1 MSEHPITHHRL
12 TDPWLLAVWPGMGN
26 VALGAGSYLVE
37 KLDVQPLFTIPTG
50 DFFDLGQV
58 QVRDGVVS
66 PARFP
71 ENRLYGWKN
80 PAGGRDL
87 VIFVGESQPSTRG
100 YAFCEGLLRAAQGL
114 GVKRVFTFASM
125 VTPQH
130 PSAPSR
136 TFAVA
141 TSEALLEEVRA
152 RDPNVGVLT
161 EGTIA
166 GLNGTLLAAAAAHGL
181 EGVGLLA
188 EVPQVAANVPYLK
201 AAHAVLGVFI
211 RLAGVPLDLSD
222 LAAQAARVEKGL
234 LQLIQQLGAMAAQA
248 QQALANVAE
257 AAAQGIASDE
267 AHQGEP
273 QDDDEEDDEPD
284 IREQRAREAEG
295 RPDPDEAEERP
306 TAATLSP
313 DVVAHIEEL
322 FLAAA
327 NDRGKALELKA
338 LLDQHDVFKEY
349 EDRFLNL
356 FTRREPTPGET
367 PPA

>member
-1 MSEHPITHHRL
+1 MTDHPITHHRL

-58 QVRDGVVS
+58 QVRDGVVG

-71 ENRLYGWKN
+71 ENRLFGWKN

-87 VIFVGESQPSTRG
+87 VIFVGEAQPSARG
-100 YAFCEGLLRAAQGL
+100 YAFCEALLRAAQGL

-141 TSEALLEEVRA
+141 TTEGLLEEVRRA
-152 RDPNVGVLT
+152 VPDVGVLT
-161 EGTIA
+161 EGAIS
-166 GLNGTLLAAAAAHGL
+166 GLNGTLLAAAAAQGL

-188 EVPQVAANVPYLK
+188 EVPQIAANVPYLK
-201 AAHAVLGVFI
+201 AAHAVLTVFN
-211 RLAGVPLDLSD
+211 RLAGVSLDLGD
-222 LAAQAARVEKGL
+222 LARQAARVEKGL

-248 QQALANVAE
+248 QQAAGAE
-257 AAAQGIASDE
+257 AQGTTE
-267 AHQGEP
+267 AH
-273 QDDDEEDDEPD
+273 DDDDEPD
-284 IREQRAREAEG
+284 LREQRAREAEA
-295 RPDPDEAEERP
+295 RPDPEEGAARP
-306 TAATLSP
+306 ALAP

-327 NDRGKALELKA
+327 GDREQALKLKA
-338 LLDQHDVFKEY
+338 LLDEHDAFADY

-356 FTRREPTPGET
+356 FRRREPTPGET
-367 PPA
+367 PPAS

>member
-1 MSEHPITHHRL
+1 MSDHPITHNRL

-58 QVRDGVVS
+58 QVRDGVVG

-71 ENRLYGWKN
+71 ENRLFGWKN

-87 VIFVGESQPSTRG
+87 VIFVGEAQPSTRG
-100 YAFCEGLLRAAQGL
+100 FAFCEGLLRAAQGL
-114 GVKRVFTFASM
+114 GVQRVFTFASM

-141 TSEALLEEVRA
+141 TSEALLEEVR
-152 RDPNVGVLT
+152 RLDPNVGVLT
-161 EGTIA
+161 EGAIS
-166 GLNGTLLAAAAAHGL
+166 GLNGTLLAAAAAQGL

-188 EVPQVAANVPYLK
+188 EVPQIAANVPYLK
-201 AAHAVLGVFI
+201 AAHAVLTVFN
-211 RLAGVPLDLSD
+211 RLAGVSVDLGD

-248 QQALANVAE
+248 QQAIGGAAE
-257 AAAQGIASDE
+257 AQGTTE
-267 AHQGEP
+267 A
-273 QDDDEEDDEPD
+273 QDDDGDDDEPD
-284 IREQRAREAEG
+284 LREQRAREARG
-295 RPDPDEAEERP
+295 QADPDEEHAGAP
-306 TAATLSP
+306 AALAP

-327 NDRGKALELKA
+327 GDRAQALELKA
-338 LLDQHDVFKEY
+338 LLDEHDAFKAY

-356 FTRREPTPGET
+356 FSRREPTPGET

>member
-1 MSEHPITHHRL
+1 MTDHPITHHRL

-58 QVRDGVVS
+58 QVHNGVVG

-71 ENRLYGWKN
+71 ENRLFGWKN
-80 PAGGRDL
+80 PTGGRDL
-87 VIFVGESQPSTRG
+87 VIFVGEAQPSARG

-141 TSEALLEEVRA
+141 TTEALLEEVR
-152 RDPNVGVLT
+152 RLDPSVGVLT
-161 EGTIA
+161 EGAIS
-166 GLNGTLLAAAAAHGL
+166 GLNGTLLAAAAAQGL

-188 EVPQVAANVPYLK
+188 EVPQIAANVPYLK
-201 AAHAVLGVFI
+201 AAHAVLAVFNRLVGVS
-211 RLAGVPLDLSD
+211 LDLGD
-222 LAAQAARVEKGL
+222 LAKQAARVEKGL
-234 LQLIQQLGAMAAQA
+234 IQLIQQLGAMAAQA
-248 QQALANVAE
+248 QQAASGAE
-257 AAAQGIASDE
+257 AQGTVDDA
-267 AHQGEP
+267 
-273 QDDDEEDDEPD
+273 QDDEDDEPD
-284 IREQRAREAEG
+284 LREQRAREAQGAPE
-295 RPDPDEAEERP
+295 PDAEPARSGLP
-306 TAATLSP
+306 A
-313 DVVAHIEEL
+313 DVVAHVEEL

-327 NDRGKALELKA
+327 GDRQRALELKE
-338 LLDQHDVFKEY
+338 LLDEHDAFKDY

-356 FTRREPTPGET
+356 FRRREPTTGGDT

>member
-1 MSEHPITHHRL
+1 MTDHPITHHRL

-58 QVRDGVVS
+58 QVHNGVVG

-71 ENRLYGWKN
+71 ENRLFGWKN
-80 PAGGRDL
+80 PSGGRDL
-87 VIFVGESQPSTRG
+87 VIFVGEAQPSTRG

-141 TSEALLEEVRA
+141 TSEALLDDVR
-152 RDPNVGVLT
+152 RLDPNVGVLT
-161 EGTIA
+161 EGAIS
-166 GLNGTLLAAAAAHGL
+166 GLNGTLLAAAAAQGL

-188 EVPQVAANVPYLK
+188 EVPQIAANVPYLK
-201 AAHAVLGVFI
+201 AAYAVLTVFN
-211 RLAGVPLDLSD
+211 RLAGVSLDLGD
-222 LAAQAARVEKGL
+222 LAKQAARVEKGL
-234 LQLIQQLGAMAAQA
+234 LQLIQQLGAMAAQV
-248 QQALANVAE
+248 QQSVAGVE
-257 AAAQGIASDE
+257 AQGTV
-267 AHQGEP
+267 GE
-273 QDDDEEDDEPD
+273 QAQTNDDHDADEDDEPD
-284 IREQRAREAEG
+284 LREQRARDAQG
-295 RPDPDEAEERP
+295 RPDPDAEEGQVGLP
-306 TAATLSP
+306 P

-327 NDRGKALELKA
+327 SDRQRALELKE
-338 LLDQHDVFKEY
+338 LLDEHDAFKDY

-356 FTRREPTPGET
+356 FRRREPTRGDT